1 MNGFVFSCQLDKLRQ
16 GKLELQAMGDSGLTA
31 YAATSL
37 YELREYVKALEAG
50 YRTVSQRLTAYRA
63 KTGGKT
69 IAELAENQWSEG
81 ACLGFAVIGMRMTG
95 LDPAQTVAILD
106 AISEAMEQH
115 SLEEAAK
122 AHQNLLDGA
131 HYVASCLEDDDE

>member
-1 MNGFVFSCQLDKLRQ
+1 MNGFDFSCQLDKLRQ
-16 GKLELQAMGDSGLTA
+16 GKLELQAMGESGMTA
-31 YAATSL
+31 YASTSL

-50 YRTVSQRLTAYRA
+50 YRVVSQRLKAYRA
-63 KTGGKT
+63 RTSGRS

-131 HYVASCLEDDDE
+131 HYAASCLEDDE